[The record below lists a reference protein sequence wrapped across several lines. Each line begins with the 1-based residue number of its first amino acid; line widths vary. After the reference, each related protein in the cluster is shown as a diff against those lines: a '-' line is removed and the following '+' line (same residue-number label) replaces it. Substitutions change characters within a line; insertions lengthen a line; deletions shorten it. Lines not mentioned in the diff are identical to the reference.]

1 MGAPQA
7 AIMGLVQ
14 DGPLT
19 PNANLSEGQVRLN
32 KYNEQLIQPA
42 FSGQFGP
49 ALEGRYYTTSN
60 PTPGTAIA
68 HVTSAAISETAGYCF
83 LMRNGDS
90 TTGSNRRII
99 MDYIRLICTSVP
111 TTGSR
116 GDFYMKVGPATNRWT
131 SGGTLLVPRNVN
143 SAFANDSVAEPRFG
157 ALVTVADP
165 ASRFLCKGMLRAVI
179 PVALDE
185 WIFKFGG
192 VEGGGSGLIAGTV
205 PLRMLI
211 PVPPVIIAPGHTL
224 GLQVWYASNNAA
236 AEYEVECGWWER

>member
-1 MGAPQA
+1 
-7 AIMGLVQ
+7 MGLVNENIPNPTAENQ
-14 DGPLT
+14 EGPI
-19 PNANLSEGQVRLN
+19 RIN
-32 KYNEQLIQPA
+32 KYRESIVRSA
-42 FSGQFGP
+42 WAGQFG
-49 ALEGRYYTTSN
+49 AAMEGRYYTTSN
-60 PTPGTAIA
+60 PTPGTGIA
-68 HVTSAAISETAGYCF
+68 HVTSSAISETAGYCF

-90 TTGSNRRII
+90 VNGSNRRII

-131 SGGTLLVPRNVN
+131 SGGTLLVPRNTN

-165 ASRFLCKGMLRAVI
+165 ASRFLCKGMLRGVI

-185 WIFKFGG
+185 WVLKFGG
-192 VEGGGSGLIAGTV
+192 VEMGGATTLGGTV
-205 PLRMLI
+205 PLRMPI
-211 PVPPVIIAPGHTL
+211 PVPPVVIAPGHTL

-236 AEYEVECGWWER
+236 AEYEIEAGWWER